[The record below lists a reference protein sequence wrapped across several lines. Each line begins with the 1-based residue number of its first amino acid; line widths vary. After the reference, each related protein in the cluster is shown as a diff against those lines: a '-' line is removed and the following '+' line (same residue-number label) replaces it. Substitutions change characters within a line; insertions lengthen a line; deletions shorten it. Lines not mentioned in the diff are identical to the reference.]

1 MGAAEPDRPS
11 WGIGPHAWDGQE
23 RAPLVGPL
31 GRAENH
37 PTAVK
42 LILGAVLRR
51 LREKAGLTPA
61 DVKAA
66 LGISTYRTSRVET
79 GLKSCRRAEAL
90 ALLDLYGEDAPERVD
105 ECLELVELSH
115 KREWFKA
122 WPDAVVG
129 FVQPLLALEG
139 AAEIVR
145 AYQNY
150 YVPGLLQIPQYTCA
164 VVRAEHPEL
173 PAKKVAARAALRDAR
188 KKHLEGPDGTKLW
201 AIMEDLVLRR
211 DFGDPAALRAQI
223 EYLIEAAQHPHIT
236 LQIAPMQMTQQ
247 VSLGNNVTLLHFALD
262 DLPSAVYTEHLLSND
277 LSTKPEDVERYQK
290 QLDRLAACAL
300 DPDET
305 VKELKRYL

>member
-1 MGAAEPDRPS
+1 M
-11 WGIGPHAWDGQE
+11 
-23 RAPLVGPL
+23 PLIGPL

-42 LILGAVLRR
+42 LILSGLFRR
-51 LREKAGLTPA
+51 LREQADLERA

-66 LGISTYRTSRVET
+66 VGIDAYRMCRVEKGILPFT
-79 GLKSCRRAEAL
+79 RDEVLT
-90 ALLDLYGEDAPERVD
+90 LLDLYGENDRERVA
-105 ECLELVELSH
+105 ECLELVERSH

-122 WPDAVVG
+122 WPAEVAG

-173 PAKKVAARAALRDAR
+173 STQKVQARAALRHAR
-188 KKHLEGPDGTKLW
+188 KKHLEGPDGMKLW
-201 AIMEDLVLRR
+201 AIVEESVLRR
-211 DFGDPAALRAQI
+211 DFGDPAALHAQI
-223 EYLIEAAQHPHIT
+223 DYLIEAAEHPHIT

-262 DLPSAVYTEHLLSND
+262 DLPSAVYTEQLLSHD
-277 LSTKPEDVERYQK
+277 LSTKKNQVERYQT

-300 DPDET
+300 NPEET
-305 VKELKRYL
+305 VRELKRYL